1 MRLTRLFLIIISF
14 CFLSCKNSNDDNK
27 IKIIDKSIRS
37 IINQEAE
44 IEVIADSLFVSEGP
58 LWDEKIKS
66 LLFTDVAQNKIF
78 KWNKDTGVEE
88 YIVPSGY
95 TAYAPSFKEGLI
107 GANGITFNNNGRLV
121 VCQHGDRRL
130 AVIENIGTKTPS
142 FITLVDNYMGMRFN
156 SPNDLAISQNGDV
169 YFTDPPYG
177 FFDIASQ
184 IFNNKY
190 KELDYSGVYKLSS
203 TGDLSLISNEMTL
216 PNGIALT
223 LDEKFL
229 FVNNSDAD
237 NPVIILFNVATNKGE
252 LFFDGTE
259 LSKQF
264 EGGFDGLKV
273 HSSGNIFTSGPNGI
287 LIISPKGELKATI
300 DLGGGVTNCA
310 FDTNEE
316 NLFVTGFSK
325 VYKIQLK

>member
-1 MRLTRLFLIIISF
+1 MRLTPLFLIIISF

-121 VCQHGDRRL
+121 VCQH
-130 AVIENIGTKTPS
+130 
-142 FITLVDNYMGMRFN
+142 
-156 SPNDLAISQNGDV
+156 
-169 YFTDPPYG
+169 
-177 FFDIASQ
+177 
-184 IFNNKY
+184 
-190 KELDYSGVYKLSS
+190 
-203 TGDLSLISNEMTL
+203 
-216 PNGIALT
+216 
-223 LDEKFL
+223 
-229 FVNNSDAD
+229 
-237 NPVIILFNVATNKGE
+237 
-252 LFFDGTE
+252 
-259 LSKQF
+259 
-264 EGGFDGLKV
+264 
-273 HSSGNIFTSGPNGI
+273 
-287 LIISPKGELKATI
+287 
-300 DLGGGVTNCA
+300 
-310 FDTNEE
+310 
-316 NLFVTGFSK
+316 
-325 VYKIQLK
+325 